1 MSAKL
6 DDPVEQRLASWIEE
20 NLSCEVLSVERQQ
33 RWRPCWYVDTRTR
46 DGATR
51 PLYVRGERL
60 IYAPETRREGW
71 RENFIAEYEVNQRL
85 EAENIPVPHVYGL
98 CPDPLAIVTDRAPG
112 RSDLST
118 TDSDNERA
126 AVLGQYME
134 ALAAIHAIDPVKFDG
149 VAIPRPKARGDTAL
163 PLFDMFEKRYR
174 AAKCR
179 PEPDI
184 EFMIGWVRR
193 NQPQGRDKV
202 SFNVCDTAQFMFDE
216 GRLTALLDLELA
228 YMGDSVQDL
237 ATLQLRNTSEP
248 LGDIPRALR
257 HYEEVTGQPIDG
269 PVLDYHTIA
278 FGVVTPMSMTE
289 NIARPVPTANVLQ
302 YFEWWILIGKLS
314 MELMAAIT
322 GRALPAH
329 EPLAAEPQPFGA
341 MAHSLVTAID
351 TIPVEAGFAEYERSN
366 TAKLGKFMARVGELG
381 PCAQRRDQTDIE
393 AMLGARFE
401 SRLAAEAALEA
412 FVLQASPEDDDRLI
426 PLIYRRLQRQWEIF
440 TPFVSRPS
448 LLEVDLKTYAQLMER
463 AG

>member
-1 MSAKL
+1 MLAKL
-6 DDPVEQRLASWIEE
+6 EDPVEQRLATWIEQ

-33 RWRPCWYVDTRTR
+33 RWRPCWYVDVRTR
-46 DGATR
+46 DGAR
-51 PLYVRGERL
+51 KPLYVRGERL

-98 CPDPLAIVTDRAPG
+98 CPDPLSIVTDRAPG

-134 ALAAIHAIDPVKFDG
+134 ALAAIHAIDPAKFDG
-149 VAIPRPKARGDTAL
+149 VGIPRPKARGDTAL

-216 GRLTALLDLELA
+216 GQLTALLDLELA

-289 NIARPVPTANVLQ
+289 NIARPVSTANVLQ

-322 GRALPAH
+322 NVTLPAH
-329 EPLAAEPQPFGA
+329 EPLTAEPLFGA
-341 MAHSLVTAID
+341 MSTSLVNAIEA
-351 TIPVEAGFAEYERSN
+351 IPVEPGFAEYERAN
-366 TAKLGKFMARVGELG
+366 TSKLGQFMARVGELG
-381 PCAQRRDQTDIE
+381 PCASRRDQADIQDF
-393 AMLGARFE
+393 LGARFE
-401 SRLAAEAALEA
+401 SSQAADAALEA
-412 FVLQASPEDDDRLI
+412 FVLQASPEEDNRLI

-440 TPFVSRPS
+440 SPFVSRPS
-448 LLEVDLKTYAQLMER
+448 LLDVDLKTCAQLLGR
-463 AG
+463 SD